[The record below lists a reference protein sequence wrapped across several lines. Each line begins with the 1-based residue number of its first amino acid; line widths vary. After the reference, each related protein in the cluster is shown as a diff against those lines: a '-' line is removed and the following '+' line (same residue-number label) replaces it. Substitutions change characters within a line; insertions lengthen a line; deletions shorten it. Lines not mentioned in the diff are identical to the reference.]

1 VASSITPPTGRARAR
16 VSARPRFNSGSPGSR
31 SDPTRFLMKLIAHDA
46 HGREPLRQFR
56 TV

>member
-16 VSARPRFNSGSPGSR
+16 VSGRPRFNTGWPGSR
-31 SDPTRFLMKLIAHDA
+31 SDPTRFLMKLIAHDTR
-46 HGREPLRQFR
+46 GSEPLRQFR